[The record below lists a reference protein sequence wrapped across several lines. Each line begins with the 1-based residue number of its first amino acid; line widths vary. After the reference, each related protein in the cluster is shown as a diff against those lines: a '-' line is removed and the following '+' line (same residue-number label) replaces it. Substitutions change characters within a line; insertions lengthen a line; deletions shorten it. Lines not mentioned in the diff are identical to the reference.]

1 MNKKQ
6 GNNSKDN
13 LIVKELKE
21 KFPKSILNIY
31 TFAGDIT
38 VTVSKDDLL
47 EIAHFLRDHPKLKIT
62 YVSSISGVD
71 YLERKPRFE
80 VVYHIYSLEKNHRIG
95 LKVQVDEDESI
106 PSVTPIWA
114 AADWFEREI
123 YDMYGVPFE
132 GHPNLSRLLMPD
144 DWVGHPLR
152 KDYPLRPLDE

>member
-6 GNNSKDN
+6 ENNSKDN

-47 EIAHFLRDHPKLKIT
+47 EIARFLRDHPQLKIT

-80 VVYHIYSLEKNHRIG
+80 VVYHVYSIEKKHRIG
-95 LKVQVDEDESI
+95 LKVQVDEDESV

-152 KDYPLRPLDE
+152 KDYPLCPLDE